1 MAPSSVRRRRPALL
15 RQHACTPRP
24 SPDPPRR
31 PDPRAHP
38 RYGRTT
44 EKRRLDQPAPS
55 RTGAAHRRNHRCHY
69 SSHRLR
75 HGPRRPL
82 RRRRSLH
89 LHVSARPQS
98 AHRTIGD
105 QVPYVPQSQDDQAF
119 LAQAIELSRHALED
133 EGKTPFGA
141 LVVIDGKVIATGTS
155 SVVELRDPTAHAEV
169 MALRAAGAELG
180 RHLMEDAVMYASS
193 EPCPMCLV
201 ACYWARIPRLVYA
214 ANSHDVAV
222 NGFEDLQFYR
232 QLALPNAERT
242 LLAETAA
249 DGEAR
254 EIAAASLASWADK
267 LPFPVEPK
275 I

>member
-1 MAPSSVRRRRPALL
+1 M
-15 RQHACTPRP
+15 
-24 SPDPPRR
+24 
-31 PDPRAHP
+31 
-38 RYGRTT
+38 
-44 EKRRLDQPAPS
+44 
-55 RTGAAHRRNHRCHY
+55 
-69 SSHRLR
+69 
-75 HGPRRPL
+75 
-82 RRRRSLH
+82 
-89 LHVSARPQS
+89 
-98 AHRTIGD
+98 
-105 QVPYVPQSQDDQAF
+105 PYVPQSQDDQAF

-141 LVVIDGKVIATGTS
+141 LVVIDGKIIATGTS

-242 LLAETAA
+242 LLTETAA

-254 EIAAASLASWADK
+254 EIAAAALASWADK

>member
-1 MAPSSVRRRRPALL
+1 M
-15 RQHACTPRP
+15 
-24 SPDPPRR
+24 
-31 PDPRAHP
+31 
-38 RYGRTT
+38 
-44 EKRRLDQPAPS
+44 
-55 RTGAAHRRNHRCHY
+55 
-69 SSHRLR
+69 
-75 HGPRRPL
+75 
-82 RRRRSLH
+82 
-89 LHVSARPQS
+89 
-98 AHRTIGD
+98 
-105 QVPYVPQSQDDQAF
+105 PYVPQSQEDQTF

-169 MALRAAGAELG
+169 MALRTAGAELG

-214 ANSHDVAV
+214 ANSHDVAM

-232 QLALPNAERT
+232 QLATPNAERT

-254 EIAAASLASWADK
+254 EIAVAALAGWADK
-267 LPFPVEPK
+267 LSFPVEPK
-275 I
+275 L